1 MKIAFII
8 SNLYG
13 GGAERAEINIMNAL
27 SEKHDV
33 TAICYRN
40 CDPDRNYPLAPGV
53 RLVYLKPR
61 YPVESHLAVLD
72 WFARLEQIRHLRK
85 RERFDA
91 VVSFLDGA
99 NAYNI
104 MTARDGK
111 TVISIRNLI
120 SKSGRHRT
128 SKDISPEHALVD
140 SVARR
145 FQNRADAIICVSED
159 VAQDQMI
166 HFHVASGKVSVIHNF
181 VDPAMVQ
188 SMAQEENRD
197 PAFLGFVESHDIL
210 FGNCGRL
217 VFQKGQWHLLK
228 AFSQVVKEYPHAGL
242 FIIGE
247 GKLEPYLKEMISGY
261 GLSEHVMLCGYQTNP
276 IKYMKYADWLVHSAL
291 YEGMS
296 NTVLEAMALGLPVIC
311 TDCAGTRELL
321 TPERQYG
328 QAVETLL
335 MGDYGIITRLEP
347 DREDLQSPTVT
358 EGEEYL
364 SVAMRQAIDNPALRL
379 KYSKAS
385 LERVIEFSR
394 EEKISEWEQM
404 ISELVNGAK

>member
-8 SNLYG
+8 GNLYG

-145 FQNRADAIICVSED
+145 FQNCADAIICVSED

-166 HFHVASGKVSVIHNF
+166 LFHVASEKVSVIHNF

-228 AFSQVVKEYPHAGL
+228 AFSQAVKEYPHAGL

-296 NTVLEAMALGLPVIC
+296 NSVLEAMALGLPVIC

-321 TPERQYG
+321 TPQRAYG
-328 QAVETLL
+328 KTVETMM
-335 MGDYGIITRLEP
+335 MGEYGIVCRL
-347 DREDLQSPTVT
+347 DKDVDDLFSLSQT
-358 EGEEYL
+358 EGEKYL
-364 SVAMRQAIDNPALRL
+364 AAAMLQVMENPALKT
-379 KYSKAS
+379 KYREAS
-385 LERVIEFSR
+385 TLRVKEFSK
-394 EEKISEWEQM
+394 EKKIAEWEQK
-404 ISELVNGAK
+404 ISALVSGE

>member
-8 SNLYG
+8 GNLYG

-128 SKDISPEHALVD
+128 SKDISPKHTLVT

-145 FQNRADAIICVSED
+145 FQNCADAIICVSED

-166 HFHVASGKVSVIHNF
+166 LFHVASEKVSVIHNF

-228 AFSQVVKEYPHAGL
+228 AFSQAVKEYPHAGL

-296 NTVLEAMALGLPVIC
+296 NSVLEAMALGLPVIC

-321 TPERQYG
+321 TPQRAYG
-328 QAVETLL
+328 KTVETMM
-335 MGDYGIITRLEP
+335 MGEYGIVCRL
-347 DREDLQSPTVT
+347 DKDVDDLFSLSQT
-358 EGEEYL
+358 EGEKYL
-364 SVAMRQAIDNPALRL
+364 AAAMLQVMENPALKT
-379 KYSKAS
+379 KYREAS
-385 LERVIEFSR
+385 TLRVKEFSK
-394 EEKISEWEQM
+394 EKKIAEWEQK
-404 ISELVNGAK
+404 ISALVSGE

>member
-128 SKDISPEHALVD
+128 SKDISPKHALVA

-145 FQNRADAIICVSED
+145 FQNCADAIICVSED

-166 HFHVASGKVSVIHNF
+166 LFHVASEKVSVIHNF

-228 AFSQVVKEYPHAGL
+228 AFSQAVKEYPHAGL

-296 NTVLEAMALGLPVIC
+296 NSVLEAMALGLPVIC

-321 TPERQYG
+321 TPQRAYG
-328 QAVETLL
+328 KTVETMM
-335 MGDYGIITRLEP
+335 MGEYGIVCRL
-347 DREDLQSPTVT
+347 DKDVDDLFSLSQT
-358 EGEEYL
+358 ESEKYL
-364 SVAMRQAIDNPALRL
+364 AAAMLQVMENPALKT
-379 KYSKAS
+379 KYREAS
-385 LERVIEFSR
+385 TLRVKEFSK
-394 EEKISEWEQM
+394 EKKIAEWEQK
-404 ISELVNGAK
+404 ISALVSGE